1 MADFTFPADRPA
13 NLLFRVSNSLN
24 GSQDAHVDI
33 DTAHHKVTGWVY
45 TGAFC
50 GRRANGG
57 VNNRKSYYKLYFSAF
72 FDRAFSSVGTWH
84 DSTVSPGATTASGGE
99 GYATGADRAGR
110 GSGGWVGFDTASD
123 NDVRMRIGIS
133 YVSPRGA
140 ESNLRQEIAPHA
152 RVADVAEAGARA
164 WDRELSAVRLDGGT
178 PARRQTFYTA
188 LYHALM
194 QPNLISDE
202 DGRYWGMDQ
211 AVHRPARGQRAQ
223 YSNFSGWDQY
233 RAQIQLL
240 ALLKPTVAGD
250 FAQSLYNFSQQNGGI
265 WDRWVHI
272 SGATHVMTGD
282 PPPRPWPPSTP
293 WASATSTT
301 RAPST
306 PSSTRPPCPTRTSCR
321 TPAAPASASANAP
334 TSPST

>member
-1 MADFTFPADRPA
+1 MPFVGDVTSSPSADTKDAVYASNFSHADEKATPGRYTLGLASGATADLAVGKRAGVADFTFPADRPA

-133 YVSPRGA
+133 YVSLGEPSPTCARRSPRM
-140 ESNLRQEIAPHA
+140 
-152 RVADVAEAGARA
+152 RA
-164 WDRELSAVRLDGGT
+164 WPTSPKRA
-178 PARRQTFYTA
+178 
-188 LYHALM
+188 
-194 QPNLISDE
+194 
-202 DGRYWGMDQ
+202 
-211 AVHRPARGQRAQ
+211 PARG
-223 YSNFSGWDQY
+223 
-233 RAQIQLL
+233 
-240 ALLKPTVAGD
+240 T
-250 FAQSLYNFSQQNGGI
+250 
-265 WDRWVHI
+265 
-272 SGATHVMTGD
+272 
-282 PPPRPWPPSTP
+282 
-293 WASATSTT
+293 
-301 RAPST
+301 
-306 PSSTRPPCPTRTSCR
+306 
-321 TPAAPASASANAP
+321 AN
-334 TSPST
+334 